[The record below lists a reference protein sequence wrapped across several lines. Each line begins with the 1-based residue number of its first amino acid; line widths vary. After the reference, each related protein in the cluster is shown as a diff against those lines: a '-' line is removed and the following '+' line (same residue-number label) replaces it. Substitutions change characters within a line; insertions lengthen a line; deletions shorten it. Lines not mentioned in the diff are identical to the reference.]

1 MSKDTFMNR
10 FDGERP
16 SEPQSVEVHISSFI
30 VYCKPEFFENV
41 KQVLK
46 LNPEVEVHAEDEAG
60 KFVIVVEGDS
70 SKRILDVVATVEQI
84 EGVFNTA
91 MVYHQAID
99 ESEVDL
105 AADQFDQP
113 MVEPL
118 EAALNK
124 TESNQSVH

>member
-1 MSKDTFMNR
+1 MSKTTFMNR
-10 FDGERP
+10 FDGERS
-16 SEPQSVEVHISSFI
+16 SEPQPAEVHISSFI
-30 VYCKPEFFENV
+30 VYCKPESF
-41 KQVLK
+41 KGTQQALK

-70 SKRILDVVATVEQI
+70 SKRILDVVETVGQI

-91 MVYHQAID
+91 MIYHQSVD
-99 ESEVDL
+99 ESEADL

-124 TESNQSVH
+124 TESN

>member
-1 MSKDTFMNR
+1 MSKETFMNR
-10 FDGERP
+10 FDGERT
-16 SEPQSVEVHISSFI
+16 SEPKADEVHISSFI
-30 VYCKPEFFENV
+30 VYCKPEFFQNV

-46 LNPEVEVHAEDEAG
+46 LNADLEVHAEDESG

-70 SKRILDVVATVEQI
+70 SKRILDIIEVVGKI

-91 MVYHQAID
+91 MVYHQSVD
-99 ESEVDL
+99 ESEADL
-105 AADQFDQP
+105 KADEFDQP

-124 TESNQSVH
+124 TELNQSVH